1 MVSIIRDKA
10 RKKGLRLTKNV
21 KGKRVPKTDKVLK
34 KEMEKLDDG
43 LLKNKIRETKKTI
56 RMCKGVL
63 NTLTKYKAPI
73 MIRPVNKGTV
83 FTKPQTIFEMPK
95 KPPPPP
101 PKKPTA
107 ALMNQIKANIKRRG
121 LREKANKTS
130 ITTVA

>member
-43 LLKNKIRETKKTI
+43 VLKNKIRETKKTI

-63 NTLTKYKAPI
+63 NTLTKYKTPI

-101 PKKPTA
+101 PKKPSA